1 MDFGI
6 YKTTV
11 SCDLTLRVFDPLVR
25 FFIIYLSLPCLVIA
39 IEQNPLPVG
48 LKSPARINEVLKL
61 PKIIV
66 CRNSGRSNRRNVLH
80 LRMANREIHFGS
92 HVGRRITKRHSNT
105 EQRHSNTKSK
115 TFKSCINFVSQSVRH
130 SLLPQHFY

>member
-1 MDFGI
+1 MI
-6 YKTTV
+6 
-11 SCDLTLRVFDPLVR
+11 
-25 FFIIYLSLPCLVIA
+25 CLVVA

-48 LKSPARINEVLKL
+48 LKSPARINEVLKR

-92 HVGRRITKRHSNT
+92 HVQWRRQGGGQMPPNFFLPLHSASSPP
-105 EQRHSNTKSK
+105 QKS
-115 TFKSCINFVSQSVRH
+115 H
-130 SLLPQHFY
+130 